1 MGRTTEQINIQRQ
14 AESQST
20 DIISWIIICIFSVF
34 TILFTFVGPSQ
45 ILNYA
50 FPGLSFLVAVV
61 LYSRNP
67 ILYNGFSWWIWFLAA
82 LVRRLVDLR
91 SGFTE
96 PSPLLLAPYLVN
108 MASFLTMGKS
118 LTRKIQEDDIPF
130 LLVFYG
136 VLYGSVVGVITKSFT
151 TVFIGTL
158 NWMAPILFGFH
169 IYKNWQLYPEYKQNT
184 QRVFTWGI
192 LLMSIYGIYQYFQL
206 SAWDLLWLKETGL
219 ESSTGGIDESTG
231 GGMRIWSTMQSTEP
245 FSAVMAGGLL
255 LLISRENPL
264 SMASSIV
271 GYIAFLLTLA
281 RSAWLG
287 WIAGLIKITLTLSP
301 KQKARLLSLLICL
314 SIFVVPLS
322 LNEQFSEKIT
332 GRLDSLS
339 NVKEDASAQIRQD
352 TFNKQI
358 NQAMTNPVGNGIEN
372 DSMDSALLS
381 TLFYL
386 GWVGTIP
393 YTIGLVIACFR
404 LFTVPGAQ
412 SDTFI
417 SACQGI
423 AISAI
428 IRFPV
433 NGSNS
438 GVSGVMLWTFI
449 ALGLASARYNR
460 YQSIQKRAA

>member
-1 MGRTTEQINIQRQ
+1 MGRTTGQICIEN
-14 AESQST
+14 QSKT
-20 DIISWIIICIFSVF
+20 QSNDVISWVLICAFSIF
-34 TILFTFVGPSQ
+34 TILFTFVGPSK

-50 FPGLSFLVAVV
+50 FPGLSFLVAII

-108 MASFLTMGKS
+108 MASCMTMGKS
-118 LTRKIQEDDIPF
+118 LTRKIQGDDMPF

-136 VLYGSVVGVITKSFT
+136 VLYGAIVGVITKSFT

-158 NWMAPILFGFH
+158 NWLAPILFGFN
-169 IYKNWQLYPEYKQNT
+169 IYKNWRFYPEYKQNT
-184 QRVFTWGI
+184 QRVFAWGI
-192 LLMSIYGIYQYFQL
+192 LLMGVYGVFQYFQL
-206 SAWDLLWLKETGL
+206 SEWDLLWLKETGL
-219 ESSTGGIDESTG
+219 ESAAGSIDESTG

-255 LLISRENPL
+255 LLISRDSPL
-264 SMASSIV
+264 SIASSVV

-287 WIAGLIKITLTLSP
+287 WLAGLIKMMLTLSP

-314 SIFVVPLS
+314 SVFVVPLS
-322 LNEQFSEKIT
+322 LSEQFSEKIT
-332 GRLDSLS
+332 GRLNSLS
-339 NVKEDASAQIRQD
+339 NVKDDPSAQIRQGAFD
-352 TFNKQI
+352 QQI
-358 NQAMTNPVGNGIEN
+358 NQALTNPVGNGIEN
-372 DSMDSALLS
+372 NSMDSALLS

-393 YTIGLVIACFR
+393 YTIGLYMACYR
-404 LFTVPGAQ
+404 LFKIPGAK
-412 SDTFI
+412 SNTFV

-423 AISAI
+423 AISSLV
-428 IRFPV
+428 RFPV

-449 ALGLASARYNR
+449 ALGLASEKYNR
-460 YQSIQKRAA
+460 HQSNQKKLD

>member
-1 MGRTTEQINIQRQ
+1 MSRATEQIDIR
-14 AESQST
+14 SQNKTQSN
-20 DIISWIIICIFSVF
+20 DVISWIIICVFSVF
-34 TILFTFVGPSQ
+34 TILFTFVGPSKV
-45 ILNYA
+45 LNYA
-50 FPGLSFLVAVV
+50 FPGLSFLVAIV

-108 MASFLTMGKS
+108 MASCMTMWQS
-118 LTRKIQEDDIPF
+118 LIRKIQADDIPF

-136 VLYGSVVGVITKSFT
+136 VLYGAIVGAITKSLT

-158 NWMAPILFGFH
+158 NWMAPIVFGFH
-169 IYKNWQLYPEYKQNT
+169 IYKNWRFYPEYKQNT
-184 QRVFTWGI
+184 QRVFIWGI
-192 LLMSIYGIYQYFQL
+192 LVMGVYGIFQYFQL
-206 SAWDLLWLKETGL
+206 SKWDLLWLKETGM
-219 ESSTGGIDESTG
+219 ESSTGSIDDSTG

-255 LLISRENPL
+255 LLISRESPL

-287 WIAGLIKITLTLSP
+287 WIAGLIKITLTLNP

-352 TFNKQI
+352 DFNRQI
-358 NQAMTNPVGNGIEN
+358 NQALTNPVGNGIEN
-372 DSMDSALLS
+372 NSMDSALLS

-393 YTIGLVIACFR
+393 YTIGLCMACYQ
-404 LFTVPGAQ
+404 LFNISGAK

-423 AISAI
+423 AISAL

-449 ALGLASARYNR
+449 ALGLASERYNR
-460 YQSIQKRAA
+460 YQSIQKQAA

>member
-1 MGRTTEQINIQRQ
+1 MGITTEHLYIEN
-14 AESQST
+14 QSEAQSN
-20 DIISWIIICIFSVF
+20 DVLSWILICAFSIF
-34 TILFTFVGPSQ
+34 TILFTFIGPSQ

-50 FPGLSFLVAVV
+50 FPGLSFLLAIV

-108 MASFLTMGKS
+108 MASCMTMGRS

-136 VLYGSVVGVITKSFT
+136 VLYGAIIGGITKAFT

-169 IYKNWQLYPEYKQNT
+169 IYKNWRFYPEYKQNT

-192 LLMSIYGIYQYFQL
+192 LLMGVYGVFQYFQL
-206 SAWDLLWLKETGL
+206 SEWDLLWLKETGL

-245 FSAVMAGGLL
+245 FSAVLAGGLL
-255 LLISRENPL
+255 LLISRDSPL
-264 SMASSIV
+264 SIASSIV

-287 WIAGLIKITLTLSP
+287 WLAGLIKITLTLNP

-322 LNEQFSEKIT
+322 LSGEFSGKIT

-339 NVKEDASAQIRQD
+339 DIKNDGSAQIRQGAFD
-352 TFNKQI
+352 HQI
-358 NQAMTNPVGNGIEN
+358 NQALTNPVGNGIEN
-372 DSMDSALLS
+372 NSMDSALLS

-393 YTIGLVIACFR
+393 YTIGLCMACYQ
-404 LFTVPGAQ
+404 LFNIPGAK

-423 AISAI
+423 AISAL

-449 ALGLASARYNR
+449 ALGLASERYNR
-460 YQSIQKRAA
+460 YQSVQKQAT